1 MTNFAHSKEIE
12 TKEEID
18 EWKAKQQ
25 KKERKFSIKKVTKG
39 MKKKGSKIFPEGED
53 ENSNSSS
60 KKDKKDKKKER

>member
-25 KKERKFSIKKVTKG
+25 KKGE
-39 MKKKGSKIFPEGED
+39 KIFYQEG
-53 ENSNSSS
+53 
-60 KKDKKDKKKER
+60 DKRNEEER